1 MECFDSSLV
10 PVLNRSFKSGCH
22 FEVIRALLI
31 NLSGLNAD
39 SETDAEII
47 GASLRSF
54 VTCIV
59 LSRL

>member
-1 MECFDSSLV
+1 M

-47 GASLRSF
+47 GASLTSF
-54 VTCIV
+54 VTRIV